1 MSVVPLALPDR
12 RALIRETALARHR
25 RRTIGGLV
33 SASLCLVALL
43 IAMVPIVW
51 IIAYTVGRGIAA
63 WSIDFFTRLP
73 HPAGIPGGGIANALV
88 GSLIIDGLAALM
100 ALPVGILA
108 ALFLAEFGGRLAG
121 TVRFIVD
128 VAAGLPAITIGL
140 FAYAVIVIPQR
151 HFSAL
156 SASVAL
162 AVLMLP
168 IVIRAGEGALRT
180 VPNDLWEAG
189 LALGVRRARVARS
202 IVIPTAIPGL
212 VTASLL
218 AISRAVGEAAPLL
231 FTAVGSQVFS
241 TSIFGP
247 SGMAS
252 MPLVVYQNGIQP
264 YPDLVQNAWGTALTL
279 LVLVV
284 LLNISARLLARRMR
298 RYTR

>member
-12 RALIRETALARHR
+12 RALIRETALAHHR
-25 RRTIGGLV
+25 RRTVGGV
-33 SASLCLVALL
+33 VAASLCLVALL
-43 IAMVPIVW
+43 IALVPIVW
-51 IIAYTVGRGIAA
+51 IIAYTIGQGSAA
-63 WSIDFFTRLP
+63 WSVDFFTKLP
-73 HPAGIPGGGIANALV
+73 HPPGIPGGGIVNALV

-108 ALFLAEFGGRLAG
+108 ALFLAEFSGRLAG
-121 TVRFIVD
+121 TVRFVID

-140 FAYAVIVIPQR
+140 FAYVVIVVPQR
-151 HFSAL
+151 HFSAF

-168 IVIRAGEGALRT
+168 IVVRAGESALRT

-218 AISRAVGEAAPLL
+218 AVSRAVGEAAPLL
-231 FTAVGSQVFS
+231 FTAVGSQWFR
-241 TSIFGP
+241 TAIFGP

-252 MPLVVYQNGIQP
+252 LPLVVYYNGIQP
-264 YPDLVQNAWGTALTL
+264 YPDIIRTAWGTARS
-279 LVLVV
+279 VLWPWR
-284 LLNISARLLARRMR
+284 SAARSE
-298 RYTR
+298 

>member
-1 MSVVPLALPDR
+1 MSIVPLALPDR
-12 RALIRETALARHR
+12 RALIRETAASSHR
-25 RRTIGGLV
+25 RRTAGGIV
-33 SASLCLVALL
+33 AAALCLLALL
-43 IAMVPIVW
+43 IALVPIVW
-51 IIAYTVGRGIAA
+51 IIVYTISQGLAA
-63 WSIDFFTRLP
+63 WSIDFFTKLP
-73 HPAGIPGGGIANALV
+73 HPAGIPGGGIVNALV

-100 ALPVGILA
+100 ALPVGIFA
-108 ALFLAEFGGRLAG
+108 ALFLAEFSGRLAG
-121 TVRFIVD
+121 TVRFVID

-140 FAYAVIVIPQR
+140 FAYAVIVVPQR
-151 HFSAL
+151 HFSAF

-231 FTAVGSQVFS
+231 FTAIGSQVFS
-241 TSIFGP
+241 TAIFGP

-252 MPLVVYQNGIQP
+252 LPLVVYYNGIQA
-264 YPDLVQNAWGTALTL
+264 YRDLQQNAWGTALTL
-279 LVLVV
+279 LVIVV

-298 RYTR
+298 RFTR

>member
-1 MSVVPLALPDR
+1 MSVIPLALPDR
-12 RALIRETALARHR
+12 RALIREASVASRR
-25 RRTIGGLV
+25 RRTVAGLV
-33 SASLCLVALL
+33 AASLSVVALLVAL
-43 IAMVPIVW
+43 VPIVW
-51 IIAYTVGRGIAA
+51 IIVYTISQGIAA
-63 WSIDFFTRLP
+63 WSVDFFTKLP

-108 ALFLAEFGGRLAG
+108 ALFLAEFSGRLAG
-121 TVRFIVD
+121 TVRFVMD

-140 FAYAVIVIPQR
+140 FAYAVIVVPQH
-151 HFSAL
+151 HFSAF

-162 AVLMLP
+162 GVLMLP

-231 FTAVGSQVFS
+231 FTAIGSQVFS
-241 TSIFGP
+241 TSVG
-247 SGMAS
+247 GAMAS
-252 MPLVVYQNGIQP
+252 LPLVVYQNGIQA
-264 YPDLVQNAWGTALTL
+264 YPDLQQNAWGTALTL

-284 LLNISARLLARRMR
+284 VLNVSARLLARRMR
-298 RYTR
+298 RHAR